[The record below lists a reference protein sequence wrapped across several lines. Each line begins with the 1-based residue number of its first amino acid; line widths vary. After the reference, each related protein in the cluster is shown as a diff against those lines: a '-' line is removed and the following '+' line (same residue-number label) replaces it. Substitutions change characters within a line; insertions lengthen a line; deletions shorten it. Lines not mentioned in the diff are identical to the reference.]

1 MRVYLL
7 LIFLFSSSDIN
18 SLYLYDLDHKDEY
31 LESGTK
37 LMDLD
42 FGLHNLESNS
52 SGNEILIAV
61 HGRDSRGFE
70 WIYPLQKIDNKKT
83 ITYFFRWDTTKCP
96 QDSVSYFLNELSE
109 IKQIENISK
118 IRILSHSYGGVFSS
132 LLLDRIENIET
143 DIHVIASPLG
153 NRDLKRYCGYTHP
166 KSKNHNVSYFQWRT
180 IQKLDN
186 AFNSFD
192 YDPQII
198 DFEESSVFRLPANY
212 NGRRLGHLW
221 SISWVAEKIHENEL
235 QN

>member
-1 MRVYLL
+1 MH
-7 LIFLFSSSDIN
+7 LI
-18 SLYLYDLDHKDEY
+18 H
-31 LESGTK
+31 
-37 LMDLD
+37 
-42 FGLHNLESNS
+42 
-52 SGNEILIAV
+52 
-61 HGRDSRGFE
+61 RG
-70 WIYPLQKIDNKKT
+70 IVNKNYK
-83 ITYFFRWDTTKCP
+83 
-96 QDSVSYFLNELSE
+96 
-109 IKQIENISK
+109 ENILNSFK
-118 IRILSHSYGGVFSS
+118 VSFKKGYGV
-132 LLLDRIENIET
+132 ET

-221 SISWVAEKIHENEL
+221 SISWVAEKILENEP